1 MILTGKPKFWV
12 EETSRVTLY
21 KLDSTCTGQGLNWA
35 LRGIRP
41 ASQRVNPDTATRGLR
56 VEEMLNES
64 DVVCVILV
72 SSTFRDRQE

>member
-21 KLDSTCTGQGLNWA
+21 QLDSTCTGQGLNWA
-35 LRGIRP
+35 LRGVRP

-56 VEEMLNES
+56 VEEIAE
-64 DVVCVILV
+64 
-72 SSTFRDRQE
+72 RK